1 MCHSAHTIVR
11 GQLVKVSSLFPLC
24 GFGKKYK
31 VGFGAWWQAS
41 LPTELSGLAWSIIVK
56 AESQN
61 PKGACMIHS

>member
-1 MCHSAHTIVR
+1 MCHSAHTSVR

-24 GFGKKYK
+24 GFEKKYK
-31 VGFGAWWQAS
+31 VWGL

-61 PKGACMIHS
+61 LKGSYMIHS